1 MTPNAGNSTIEG
13 AGLKRLQPTPT
24 FSRVAKKLH
33 AQQKAALDDAVRAIA
48 KDPLSGEAKVGDLAG
63 VRVFKFRM
71 DTILWLLAY
80 EVGDEAIILL
90 ALGSH
95 ENFYRDLKR

>member
-1 MTPNAGNSTIEG
+1 MRAIRTTATFRRSV
-13 AGLKRLQPTPT
+13 KRLTA
-24 FSRVAKKLH
+24 RD
-33 AQQKAALDDAVRAIA
+33 KAALDDAVRTISEYP
-48 KDPLSGEAKVGDLAG
+48 DRGTAKVGDLAG

-71 DTILWLLAY
+71 NRQQVLLAY
-80 EVGDEAIILL
+80 EAPSGSNAHVLL